1 MSVFPLAVLGDPRA
15 NLAPSRVEAH
25 WVVAWV
31 GDTSVEV
38 LLPAGGGDLQLSWP
52 GWSVVSGIDAD
63 RGSPNGD
70 FTDDSGGEVTA
81 WRRPDRLRIAEPG
94 LISNLIGEA
103 GHQLRPLRQILAPNR
118 MIMQLCRNAGQPGKG
133 PRVGRCQFCEAPVQ
147 HGGHV
152 SCRV

>member
-52 GWSVVSGIDAD
+52 GWSVVSGVDAD

-103 GHQLRPLRQILAPNR
+103 GHQL
-118 MIMQLCRNAGQPGKG
+118 
-133 PRVGRCQFCEAPVQ
+133 
-147 HGGHV
+147 
-152 SCRV
+152 